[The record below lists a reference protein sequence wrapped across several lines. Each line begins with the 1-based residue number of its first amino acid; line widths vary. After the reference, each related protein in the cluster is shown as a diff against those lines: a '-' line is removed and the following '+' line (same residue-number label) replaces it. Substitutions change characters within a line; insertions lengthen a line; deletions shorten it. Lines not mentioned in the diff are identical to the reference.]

1 MGNDIQTAAY
11 AGREDFEKPFFTEL
25 SWLVDISGSSA
36 RRRSSN
42 DSGNATSYMM
52 LPLFTTVRPFS
63 Y

>member
-1 MGNDIQTAAY
+1 MGNDIQTVAS

-25 SWLVDISGSSA
+25 STSRA

-42 DSGNATSYMM
+42 ESGNATSYMM